1 MSFDFSSLS
10 VNTVKAEAPTLS
22 ISQIQQSVKDI
33 AVERVFEYLSI
44 QDLVRTDTHK
54 YAMPIDFDGEIHW
67 VEISFVAKK
76 SDFDAQKAETEYET
90 KYMNAI
96 KREADRQVKRESKAA
111 KKSK

>member
-10 VNTVKAEAPTLS
+10 VNTVKAEAPALS

-33 AVERVFEYLSI
+33 AVERVFDYLST
-44 QDLVRTDTHK
+44 QNMVRTDTHK
-54 YAMPIDFDGEIHW
+54 YAMPIDFNGEIHW

-76 SDFDAQKAETEYET
+76 DDFDARKAETDYEM

-96 KREADRQVKRESKAA
+96 KREADRQAKRNAKAA
-111 KKSK
+111 KKTK